1 MTDELFVCIKKKHRL
16 YKLSFYSAEQRSNYK
31 SYRNTLQNII
41 LRAKRNYYENK
52 FKSAKKDSK
61 SVWKLI
67 NNVLK
72 PKLKKNEW
80 KIRTN
85 DTVTENETEI
95 AGIFNKYFST
105 VATDLA
111 AKIPSVQQDPLHL
124 VSPCLSSFV
133 YFVTTPVEIE
143 NIIKSFKN
151 KSSSINE
158 IPPSVFKHVSI
169 IISPIISN
177 LINCSV
183 SQGIF
188 PKCLKTARVVPI
200 HKSGCKNVHTNFRP
214 ISTLPLLSKV
224 FEKTMHKRIIKFFSK
239 FNLLFSDQF
248 GFLSKKSTSDA
259 ILKFTDKCYS
269 NFNDKNVLN
278 SIFIDLSKAFNI
290 LDLDFL

>member
-1 MTDELFVCIKKKHRL
+1 M
-16 YKLSFYSAEQRSNYK
+16 SFYSAEQRINYK

-95 AGIFNKYFST
+95 AGIFNEYFST

-124 VSPCLSSFV
+124 VSPCLNSFV
-133 YFVTTPVEIE
+133 
-143 NIIKSFKN
+143 
-151 KSSSINE
+151 
-158 IPPSVFKHVSI
+158 
-169 IISPIISN
+169 
-177 LINCSV
+177 
-183 SQGIF
+183 
-188 PKCLKTARVVPI
+188 
-200 HKSGCKNVHTNFRP
+200 
-214 ISTLPLLSKV
+214 
-224 FEKTMHKRIIKFFSK
+224 
-239 FNLLFSDQF
+239 
-248 GFLSKKSTSDA
+248 
-259 ILKFTDKCYS
+259 
-269 NFNDKNVLN
+269 
-278 SIFIDLSKAFNI
+278 
-290 LDLDFL
+290 